1 MRGVQKTDYGKWRVT
16 YGNKH
21 ISSFDSENDANHER
35 KRLEVTYGMPLN
47 RSKREYGNE
56 RVGNFLILGST
67 GKPCNGRSQTV
78 LAINEITGK
87 IVEKEYDQ
95 LKRMTGTNGF
105 KGTNFSTRPD
115 KFGKYRAQIEIEG
128 QHFYLGYFDTSSES
142 KDAYLK
148 AYSDYI
154 ERGKKPKFTVKH
166 STGVKGV
173 HQLKNGRFE
182 AVLYVN
188 KKKVFYKVFD
198 YKDEAIAARKAA
210 EHKYLGGN

>member
-1 MRGVQKTDYGKWRVT
+1 MRGVRKTVDGKWRVT
-16 YGNKH
+16 YGNKY
-21 ISSFDSENDANHER
+21 ISSFYSENDANHER
-35 KRLEVTYGMPLN
+35 RRLEVTYGIPLN

-87 IVEKEYDQ
+87 IVEKEYDA
-95 LKRMTGTNGF
+95 LKRMNGTSGF
-105 KGTNFSTRPD
+105 RFSKYVATPD
-115 KFGKYRAQIEIEG
+115 KYGKYKAQIQIEN
-128 QHFYLGYFDTSSES
+128 QHFYLGYFRTSAEAEN
-142 KDAYLK
+142 AYHIALN
-148 AYSDYI
+148 DYI
-154 ERGKKPKFTVKH
+154 KFGRLPHKKFKH
-166 STGVKGV
+166 SIGIKGV

-198 YKDEAIAARKAA
+198 YKDEAVAARKAA

>member
-1 MRGVQKTDYGKWRVT
+1 MRGVSKIPGGKYKVT
-16 YGNKH
+16 FGNRY
-21 ISSFDSENDANHER
+21 IATFDDQTSANTER
-35 KRLEVTYGMPLN
+35 KRLENTYGYPLN
-47 RSKREYGNE
+47 HPKREYNDE
-56 RVGNFLILGST
+56 LLGNFKVIGST
-67 GKPCNGRSQTV
+67 GKKANGRSQTV
-78 LAINEITGK
+78 LALNTVTGK
-87 IVEKEYDQ
+87 VIEKEYDQ